1 MLSIC
6 FLPFVK
12 VWSSVNYFGGAMTCP
27 LAWKD
32 VVGIYQC
39 FCLLQEEGE
48 EHLVLIYTQERP
60 WSLGSR
66 KSSYL
71 HKVLRRGYSHL
82 GWFAPPCNY
91 HHNCLTG
98 KGRSSGRKIHQENE
112 SLNFFLSRWN
122 KEFWFRLTLP
132 IFFSFCRCSVS
143 ISIFL
148 ICRCLQGFNAHPLT
162 ICFSPTMN
170 PDRWNSGSLWKQ
182 KCVFWLF

>member
-1 MLSIC
+1 
-6 FLPFVK
+6 
-12 VWSSVNYFGGAMTCP
+12 MTCP

-71 HKVLRRGYSHL
+71 HKVLRRVHSHL

-112 SLNFFLSRWN
+112 SFNFFLSRWN

-143 ISIFL
+143 VSIFL

-182 KCVFWLF
+182 KCVWLF